1 MSGDHERALQV
12 MRQMLSAEKVAH
24 MENRSSGEGFGA
36 EFPRLAMENVYEPL
50 WTRPGLGLRERS
62 LVTLGILIAQ
72 RAEAEMRSHFE
83 GALRNGL
90 TPEELEEVVYHA
102 TAYAGFP
109 AAGCARAVA
118 AEVVAKWTA
127 QADL

>member
-1 MSGDHERALQV
+1 MSSDHERAQQV
-12 MRQMLSAEKVAH
+12 IRQMLSPDKVAS
-24 MENRSSGEGFGA
+24 MEAAMVGDGFAA

-62 LVTLGILIAQ
+62 LVTIGILIAL

-83 GALRNGL
+83 AALRNGL
-90 TPEELEEVVYHA
+90 TPGELEEVVYHA

-118 AEVVAKWTA
+118 AEVVATWST
-127 QADL
+127 